1 MSFGR
6 MRHPGFCLAWHSLPV
21 PSSGLGGGGGLVVVM
36 HNPVQL
42 AKNF

>member
-21 PSSGLGGGGGLVVVM
+21 PSSGLGRGGVGGGY
-36 HNPVQL
+36 
-42 AKNF
+42 A